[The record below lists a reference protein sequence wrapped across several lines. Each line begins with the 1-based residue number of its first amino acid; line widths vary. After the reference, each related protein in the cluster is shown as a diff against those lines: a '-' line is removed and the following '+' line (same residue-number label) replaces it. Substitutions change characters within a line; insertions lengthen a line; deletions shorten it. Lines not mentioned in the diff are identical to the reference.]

1 LGKLTNSENVI
12 CDPVG
17 RFDRIDYLD
26 EYDPVHSHLDIVFRD
41 TNLLRYIQRLFL
53 KTVFVGNGI
62 EKGHDIVHSGL
73 KGGSKLAQTLDDVG
87 TLLRDNPY
95 PTGDGDDDEK
105 SYDEIN
111 ELSALH
117 TTVLLCPGLSTS
129 FRFFLFTS
137 YRDTAKSNRY
147 VPFAWLSKGFAIYL

>member
-1 LGKLTNSENVI
+1 
-12 CDPVG
+12 
-17 RFDRIDYLD
+17 
-26 EYDPVHSHLDIVFRD
+26 
-41 TNLLRYIQRLFL
+41 
-53 KTVFVGNGI
+53 VFVGNGI

-117 TTVLLCPGLSTS
+117 TPVLLCPGLSTS

-147 VPFAWLSKGFAIYL
+147 VPFAWLSKGFAIYLCPVTPCPPLLPVFEGGSALFSAHTTARRQK